1 MAAEK
6 LPAAILNA
14 QSAQVDMVSG
24 ATFTSKAVISA
35 VEDCIAQASGQNT
48 EAVVKMAPGTYTGKG
63 LGFRISEPLTVN
75 VTVDEEKITAIE
87 VDEVNT
93 SEKPALLQT
102 VVDRMIPRMIE
113 HQSIAVDAITGATA
127 SSNGVRQA
135 VEDALTQALT
145 AGGSDASA
153 IKAFQTIPE
162 KNNETIELNTQVLV
176 VGMGGS
182 GTAAA
187 LSAAQNGL
195 SVLAIDKA
203 GKFGGTSVLTSGPMA
218 LNVPSQVEAEIA
230 DWTDPVT
237 KEKRTKAAGENL
249 IDAEALLSGLVE
261 LHHLRGQAAGKGRN
275 GSSDDR

>member
-1 MAAEK
+1 MTDVQVEAPDETSGIGSVAAEK

-14 QSAQVDMVSG
+14 QSAQVDTVSG

-145 AGGSDASA
+145 QGGAMLLRLRLSRR
-153 IKAFQTIPE
+153 FQRRITRP
-162 KNNETIELNTQVLV
+162 
-176 VGMGGS
+176 
-182 GTAAA
+182 
-187 LSAAQNGL
+187 LS
-195 SVLAIDKA
+195 
-203 GKFGGTSVLTSGPMA
+203 
-218 LNVPSQVEAEIA
+218 
-230 DWTDPVT
+230 
-237 KEKRTKAAGENL
+237 
-249 IDAEALLSGLVE
+249 
-261 LHHLRGQAAGKGRN
+261 
-275 GSSDDR
+275 

>member
-1 MAAEK
+1 
-6 LPAAILNA
+6 
-14 QSAQVDMVSG
+14 
-24 ATFTSKAVISA
+24 
-35 VEDCIAQASGQNT
+35 
-48 EAVVKMAPGTYTGKG
+48 
-63 LGFRISEPLTVN
+63 
-75 VTVDEEKITAIE
+75 
-87 VDEVNT
+87 
-93 SEKPALLQT
+93 
-102 VVDRMIPRMIE
+102 MIPRMIE

-195 SVLAIDKA
+195 SVLAIDQ
-203 GKFGGTSVLTSGPMA
+203 GR
-218 LNVPSQVEAEIA
+218 QV
-230 DWTDPVT
+230 WRYF
-237 KEKRTKAAGENL
+237 RTYQRPDG
-249 IDAEALLSGLVE
+249 VE
-261 LHHLRGQAAGKGRN
+261 CAQPG
-275 GSSDDR
+275 